1 MNKMLKLW
9 RGKLNRLNPR
19 VRICVLVVS
28 ILIVLLILLFGW
40 FGTSMW
46 RAGGKIITNSSGGSV
61 LFHKKSEDVKPA
73 ELQGE
78 GDGRINIA
86 IYGRGGDG
94 HPGGNLADVI
104 KVLSIDPQ
112 NNKMAL
118 LSIPRDLWVKVPGY
132 SYSKINASYAE
143 GERIKKG
150 NGPDVA
156 NQTISQLL
164 DLPKIHY
171 YISLDFEALKK
182 LVDAFGGITVTVEKQ
197 LDDPFYPAPNMINYA
212 PLHIKAGTQIMNG
225 DLALKYSRSRET
237 TSDFDRAR
245 RQEIV
250 MTAIKDKA
258 FTAGIL
264 ANPLKISEIIGIL
277 GDHVRTNLKIN
288 EMRQLITLVK
298 ESDANL
304 ISKVLDTAADGPLMG
319 VTDTRGYVIVPRD
332 GDLTYK
338 EVKRIAHEIFTDPFL
353 AKEKSTIEI
362 QNATG
367 KNGLGNT
374 VSNLLKS
381 YGYNVV
387 KVTTSNT
394 KEPFTELID
403 YSKGKNPFTASFL
416 EKRFNLKS
424 RYSER
429 PENITTDFVIMI
441 GGDYETIVS
450 ARESKNVGPSIQ
462 NR

>member
-1 MNKMLKLW
+1 MFKSW
-9 RGKLNRLNPR
+9 RGKFGNLNPR
-19 VRICVLVVS
+19 VRIFVLVVS
-28 ILIVLLILLFGW
+28 ILVVLLLLSFG
-40 FGTSMW
+40 SSVW
-46 RAGGKIITNSSGGSV
+46 RAGGKIITSNTTGGSV
-61 LFHKKSEDVKPA
+61 LFHKKSEDVKPT

-86 IYGRGGDG
+86 IYGRGGEG

-112 NNKMAL
+112 NHKMAL
-118 LSIPRDLWVKVPGY
+118 LSIPRDLWVKIPGY
-132 SYSKINASYAE
+132 GFSKINTAYAS
-143 GERIKKG
+143 GEQVKKG
-150 NGPDVA
+150 NGPEVA

-171 YISLDFEALKK
+171 YISLDFDALKK
-182 LVDAFGGITVTVEKQ
+182 LVDALGGVSVTVDKA

-212 PLHIKAGTQIMNG
+212 PIHINAGTQVMNG

-250 MTAIKDKA
+250 MTAIRDKA
-258 FTAGIL
+258 FSVGIL

-277 GDHVRTNLKIN
+277 GDHVRTNLQVN
-288 EMRQLITLVK
+288 EMRQLVTLVK
-298 ESDANL
+298 ESEAN
-304 ISKVLDTAADGPLMG
+304 IITKVLDTAADGPLMSAS
-319 VTDTRGYVIVPRD
+319 DTRGYVIVPRD
-332 GDLTYK
+332 GDLTYP
-338 EVKRIAHEIFTDPFL
+338 EVKRIAHEIFTDPYL

-362 QNATG
+362 QNATS

-387 KVTTSNT
+387 KVSTNTT
-394 KEPFTELID
+394 KEPFTQLID

-416 EKRFNLKS
+416 EKRFSLKS
-424 RYSER
+424 RYSEAI
-429 PENITTDFVIMI
+429 PGVATDFVII
-441 GGDYETIVS
+441 LGADYGSS
-450 ARESKNVGPSIQ
+450 ASEN
-462 NR
+462 

>member
-1 MNKMLKLW
+1 MFKSWRVKLQQ
-9 RGKLNRLNPR
+9 LNPR
-19 VRICVLVVS
+19 MRIFVLSLS
-28 ILIVLLILLFGW
+28 ILVALLLLSFIW
-40 FGTSMW
+40 FGGSIW
-46 RAGGKIITNSSGGSV
+46 RAGGKIITDSNGGSV

-112 NNKMAL
+112 NKKMAL
-118 LSIPRDLWVKVPGY
+118 LSIPRDLWVKIPGY
-132 SYSKINASYAE
+132 GYGKLNTAYSN
-143 GERIKKG
+143 GEQAKKG
-150 NGPDVA
+150 NGPEVA

-182 LVDAFGGITVTVEKQ
+182 LVDAFGGISVTVDKA
-197 LDDPFYPAPNMINYA
+197 LDDPFYPAPNMIDYA
-212 PLHIKAGTQIMNG
+212 PIHIKAGTQIMNG

-245 RQEIV
+245 RQEVV

-258 FTAGIL
+258 FTVGIL

-277 GDHVRTNLKIN
+277 GNHVRTNLQIN
-288 EMRQLITLVK
+288 EMRQLVTLVK
-298 ESDANL
+298 ESDANI
-304 ISKVLDTAADGPLMG
+304 ISKVLDTAADGPLMSAS
-319 VTDTRGYVIVPRD
+319 DTRGYVIVPRD
-332 GDLTYK
+332 GDLSYN
-338 EVKRIAHEIFTDPFL
+338 EIKRIAHEIFTDPFL

-362 QNATG
+362 QNATS

-374 VSNLLKS
+374 VANLLKS

-387 KVTTSNT
+387 KVSTSPG
-394 KEPFTELID
+394 KEPFTQLID

-416 EKRFNLKS
+416 EKRFSLKS
-424 RYSER
+424 RYSET
-429 PENITTDFVIMI
+429 PSNVATDFVII
-441 GGDYETIVS
+441 LGADYEATV
-450 ARESKNVGPSIQ
+450 AANELKK
-462 NR
+462 